1 MVNAALIP
9 ILVTVIIIVVSKNWK
24 KYKDRE
30 ISKKSFVLNVA
41 ILLVLIS
48 VSGYLLL
55 VPS

>member
-1 MVNAALIP
+1 MVNVALIP
-9 ILVTVIIIVVSKNWK
+9 LLITVIIVVVSINWK
-24 KYKDRE
+24 KYKERE
-30 ISKKSFVLNVA
+30 ISKKSFALNVA